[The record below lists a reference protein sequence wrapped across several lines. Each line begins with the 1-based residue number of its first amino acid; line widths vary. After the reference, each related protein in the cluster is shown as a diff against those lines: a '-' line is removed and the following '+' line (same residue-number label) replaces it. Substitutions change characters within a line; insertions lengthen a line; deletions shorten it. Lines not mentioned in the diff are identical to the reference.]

1 MTRTTIKL
9 KVVQDTCL
17 GHTVFRGSAP
27 AKDIVEAG
35 WIDFHDPDQNP
46 LGYQRAFD
54 KTRSEKA
61 RIYAEGTADAFWPES
76 ILAIRSDADLLE
88 EEEVEWT
95 FTPDSPTNDHY
106 GTLEVTYTHELTS
119 NINGEDVPWRRAF
132 SQVDCQHRLGSMRDS
147 DKPIT
152 FCVIPGISRHQEATL
167 FQVINKNQKGISTSL
182 VDTIILLTVP
192 NPTNHMLWARDLD
205 ADLASPFHGLV
216 DTGGRGRKN
225 TLITFRGL
233 RNSLQ
238 QLIPSRYVGNGSID
252 YQQGYTFARN
262 YWQAVHDEWP
272 KEFGDKSAYKMMV
285 NPGVLALS
293 RLGRLLFES
302 KVDVQDFGKSSIAT
316 YLQGGK
322 PDVDWSVAGPFKDA
336 TGKGAVKLVFNQL
349 KQWFGTP

>member
-1 MTRTTIKL
+1 MTRTAIKL
-9 KVVQDTCL
+9 KVIQDTCL
-17 GHTVFRGSAP
+17 GHTVFRGSRP
-27 AKDIVEAG
+27 AKDIVEAA

-46 LGYQRAFD
+46 LGYQRAFN
-54 KTRSEKA
+54 KMRSERA
-61 RIYAEGTADAFWPES
+61 RTYAEGTPDAFWPES
-76 ILAIRSDADLLE
+76 ILAIRRDNDLLE
-88 EEEVEWT
+88 EEEVEWR
-95 FTPDSPTNDHY
+95 FTPDSPTNRQY

-119 NINGEDVPWRRAF
+119 NINGEVVPWRRAF

-147 DKPIT
+147 GKPIT

-167 FQVINKNQKGISTSL
+167 FQVINKNQKGIPTSL
-182 VDTIILLTVP
+182 VDTIILLTDP

-205 ADLASPFHGLV
+205 VDVDSPFHRLV

-238 QLIPSRYVGNGSID
+238 KLIPSKYVVSGSID
-252 YQQGYTFARN
+252 LQQGYTFARN

-272 KEFGDKSAYKMMV
+272 KEFGDKREYKMMV

-302 KVDVQDFGKSSIAT
+302 KVDVQDFGKSPIET
-316 YLQGGK
+316 YLQRGK
-322 PDVDWSVAGPFKDA
+322 PNVDWSVAGPFKDA
-336 TGKGAVKLVFNQL
+336 TGKGAEKRVFDQL
-349 KQWFGTP
+349 KLWFGTP